1 MITRKKPLGFLCF
14 HRGNKLTLDY
24 EFFVVTLQTI
34 CRQRCL
40 KVEISYNMRTTNIK
54 AILQKKNMTDSDLA
68 SQLHVTRQYVNAISC
83 GRKNPSIDVMERIA
97 TALDV
102 PLSALF
108 DGYPLD
114 KLKL

>member
-1 MITRKKPLGFLCF
+1 MTI
-14 HRGNKLTLDY
+14 NA
-24 EFFVVTLQTI
+24 FFIVTLPTI
-34 CRQRCL
+34 CRQWCL
-40 KVEISYNMRTTNIK
+40 EVEIKYKMKATNIK

-83 GRKNPSIDVMERIA
+83 GRSNPSMNVMEHIA
-97 TALDV
+97 EALDV

>member
-1 MITRKKPLGFLCF
+1 MSFGK
-14 HRGNKLTLDY
+14 N
-24 EFFVVTLQTI
+24 LQYL
-34 CRQRCL
+34 RQL
-40 KVEISYNMRTTNIK
+40 S
-54 AILQKKNMTDSDLA
+54 AGMTQEALA
-68 SQLHVTRQYVNAISC
+68 ERLNVSRQYVNAISC